1 VQREAAET
9 VSEEEM
15 RNGETTVAG
24 TRGATGGTGT
34 MGAGAMDEEEMMNE
48 SVPVLADE
56 EELLNASVESSG
68 NVDGG
73 KGEGGAVPVSMDGL
87 VVGSDGRVL
96 EPEGQRHRPREPLVS
111 ALQNFTVEQLSK
123 RLSLCLKDRTRFSR

>member
-87 VVGSDGRVL
+87 VVGS
-96 EPEGQRHRPREPLVS
+96 GQRHRPREPLVS

-123 RLSLCLKDRTRFSR
+123 RSSLCLKDRTRFSR